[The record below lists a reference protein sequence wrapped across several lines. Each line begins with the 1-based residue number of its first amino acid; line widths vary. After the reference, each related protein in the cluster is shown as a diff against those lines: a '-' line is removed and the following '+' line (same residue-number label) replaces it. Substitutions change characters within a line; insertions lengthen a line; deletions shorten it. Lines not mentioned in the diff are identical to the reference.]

1 MGLIRRVESSEERAV
16 EAPRRPAP
24 ENTPPRRKDRGS
36 ALRVQPK
43 ELMQKLIKEMEA
55 HKVAHRGVTSVDNR
69 FTVYLCPDDYDR
81 HAGRMDDLL
90 DKLEH
95 ALNRHVRSR
104 RYEPAGDL
112 EVGVVREPD
121 LRPGY
126 FGILAERAAVG
137 QPVPRVETSEP
148 QYRQPRPVGQSGG
161 AAPAVVHELP
171 GRGTKVIPPSEAT
184 QLGLASQR
192 IVLRTGDRVREFDQ
206 GRVILGR
213 ARDVDFRIDDPNVS
227 RRHAAI
233 FWDDGKMVVEDL
245 HSTNGTMVNGY
256 PISRTVLGPRD
267 TLVIGDSRIAVDTKS
282 G

>member
-1 MGLIRRVESSEERAV
+1 MGLIRRAESSVERAV
-16 EAPRRPAP
+16 EAPRRSAP
-24 ENTPPRRKDRGS
+24 ENATPRRKNRGP

-43 ELMQKLIKEMEA
+43 ELIQKLAKEMEA
-55 HKVAHRGVTSVDNR
+55 HKVVHRGVASIDNR
-69 FTVYLCPDDYDR
+69 FTVYLCPDDYD
-81 HAGRMDDLL
+81 HYVGRMDDLL
-90 DKLEH
+90 QKLERGL
-95 ALNRHVRSR
+95 ARHVRSR

-126 FGILAERAAVG
+126 FGISAERATLGRTA
-137 QPVPRVETSEP
+137 PRGEAGEP
-148 QYRQPRPVGQSGG
+148 QRLQTAFAARSDTAGP
-161 AAPAVVHELP
+161 APAHGLP
-171 GRGTKVIPPSEAT
+171 GRGTKVIPPAEAA
-184 QLGLASQR
+184 QLGLASHR

-206 GRVILGR
+206 SRVILGR

-233 FWDDGKMVVEDL
+233 FWDDGEVIVEDL

-267 TLVIGDSRIAVDTKS
+267 TLVIGDSRIVVEAKS